1 MNPDPAVPIHI
12 PGEWADDDT
21 LTFEDS
27 CQLLQVPQ
35 RTARDWRRRRVG
47 PRWHKLD
54 GTGRLY
60 TTVAEL
66 RRFLNT
72 TNTISSSPKGTQR

>member
-1 MNPDPAVPIHI
+1 MNPNPAIPIHI
-12 PGEWADDDT
+12 PAEWADDDA

-27 CQLLQVPQ
+27 CRILHVPQ

-47 PRWHKLD
+47 PRWHKLE

-60 TTVAEL
+60 ITVAEL
-66 RRFLNT
+66 RRFLTNT
-72 TNTISSSPKGTQR
+72 TIQKGTAR

>member
-1 MNPDPAVPIHI
+1 MNPSHAVPIHI
-12 PGEWADDDT
+12 PAEWADNDT

-27 CQLLQVPQ
+27 CQVLRVPP
-35 RTARDWRRRRVG
+35 RTARDWRRRHVG

-60 TTVAEL
+60 ITVAEL
-66 RRFLNT
+66 RRFLT
-72 TNTISSSPKGTQR
+72 TTTATTTTKGTLR

>member
-1 MNPDPAVPIHI
+1 MHPSQLAPIRVPAD
-12 PGEWADDDT
+12 WADDDT

-27 CQLLQVPQ
+27 CELLRVPQ

-47 PRWHKLD
+47 PRWHRLE

-60 TTVAEL
+60 ITVAEL
-66 RRFLNT
+66 RRFLTNT
-72 TNTISSSPKGTQR
+72 TIQKGSNR